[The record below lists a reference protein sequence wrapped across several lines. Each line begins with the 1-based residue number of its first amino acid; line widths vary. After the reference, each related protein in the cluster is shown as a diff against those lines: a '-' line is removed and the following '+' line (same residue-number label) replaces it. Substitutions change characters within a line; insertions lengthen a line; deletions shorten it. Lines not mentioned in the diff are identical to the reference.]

1 MNKSAGSGGCN
12 HICCVLGAQAEAS
25 QGMAHVK
32 QRVWWWS
39 TCSPSLVTWKRR
51 GRKQF
56 CSLCRSSRLGQPG
69 ALPCPFALP
78 GLRLEITSILH
89 SFNVTETAA
98 LHCIM
103 QNRPADVCT
112 SQSNTQS
119 GALAGATPD
128 VAQACSGGEKI
139 GSVVFGQAC
148 PYASAV
154 GAGVAVLLV
163 PPWVGD
169 ARLLH
174 AALLNGNECKPECHQ
189 ILRDVTK
196 EHLTEP

>member
-32 QRVWWWS
+32 QRVWWCS

-119 GALAGATPD
+119 GALAGADPGRRTGLFGWGKNWVSCFWTSMPICQCCGSWGCC
-128 VAQACSGGEKI
+128 AAGAAMGGRCQAAPCCTVKW
-139 GSVVFGQAC
+139 Q
-148 PYASAV
+148 
-154 GAGVAVLLV
+154 
-163 PPWVGD
+163 
-169 ARLLH
+169 
-174 AALLNGNECKPECHQ
+174 
-189 ILRDVTK
+189 
-196 EHLTEP
+196 